1 MKAYLKNYRQSP
13 RKVRLVADFVR
24 GKRADRALIELDFV
38 GKRAAMVLKK
48 LLNSAIASAKH
59 NFNTEQEKLFIE
71 KITVDQ
77 GPTLH
82 RWRAR
87 ARGRAAPINKRTSNI
102 TVILAQKQKPETN
115 LENKNTKTKGTT

>member
-1 MKAYLKNYRQSP
+1 MKAILKNYRQSP

-24 GKRADRALIELDFV
+24 GKSADRALSELDFV
-38 GKRAAMVLKK
+38 GKRAALALKK
-48 LLNSAIASAKH
+48 LLNSAVASAKH
-59 NFNTEQEKLFIE
+59 NFNTEIENLFIK

-102 TVILAQKQKPETN
+102 SITLGKMEKD
-115 LENKNTKTKGTT
+115 ENKKKINKK